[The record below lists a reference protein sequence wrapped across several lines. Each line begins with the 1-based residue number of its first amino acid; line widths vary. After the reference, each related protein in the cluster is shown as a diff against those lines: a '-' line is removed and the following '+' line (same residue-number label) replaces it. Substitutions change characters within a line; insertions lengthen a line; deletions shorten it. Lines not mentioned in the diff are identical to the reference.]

1 MTGYFT
7 TFLELELAAA
17 EHLFRHEIAKARGAA
32 AAQGTLRSG
41 AQWIILEQILCRNLA
56 SFGERVA
63 AKLTAFHPEHT
74 PINKS
79 DFSEAKNRIHR
90 FRQRCE
96 AIHTEFSSMESSAC
110 PKSRKPFEGG
120 ELDRAESILLNT
132 IDGQRA
138 VFDSKKS
145 FWKWAWGDLR
155 KRTWSG
161 ALILIGTVIG
171 GLLGPFFKDLF

>member
-1 MTGYFT
+1 
-7 TFLELELAAA
+7 
-17 EHLFRHEIAKARGAA
+17 
-32 AAQGTLRSG
+32 
-41 AQWIILEQILCRNLA
+41 
-56 SFGERVA
+56 
-63 AKLTAFHPEHT
+63 
-74 PINKS
+74 
-79 DFSEAKNRIHR
+79 
-90 FRQRCE
+90 
-96 AIHTEFSSMESSAC
+96 MESSAC